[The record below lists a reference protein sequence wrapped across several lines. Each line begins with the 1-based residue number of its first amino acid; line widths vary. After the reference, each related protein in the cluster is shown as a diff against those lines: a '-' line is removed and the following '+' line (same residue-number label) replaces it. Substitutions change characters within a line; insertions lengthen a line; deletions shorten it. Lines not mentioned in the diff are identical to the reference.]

1 MKLSRRCLVWGVW
14 YDGIFGFIHALFCTW
29 LEVYSTS
36 NSASQNKNFSTQ
48 LAIPVLLHVIVLSIK
63 KHSGLTSQLW
73 EAAHVTAGNA
83 QTLILSK
90 APISPNDEVR
100 VILFKVFPTRVT
112 PLLRH
117 HPHQKSKCL
126 SHRNATQPDWL
137 PLLASS
143 LASGP
148 TPSLTSKRLEFP
160 SPRAFKSTTKSLY
173 QQQTL
178 DKALEPQVLQFSRRS
193 SKNNKYGGP
202 STVREL
208 QWVCCDC
215 PSLPRFRKDCDFGPG
230 ADKHTQTGWEF
241 SQHWRTHM
249 PLLQLARVRISTG
262 TCCHT
267 NAMRIELMKAL
278 QCLRSWTARCDPYL
292 PCNDCGDEDYWKVD
306 RWVCLTRGNL
316 LVWTWYW

>member
-1 MKLSRRCLVWGVW
+1 MPKHW
-14 YDGIFGFIHALFCTW
+14 
-29 LEVYSTS
+29 
-36 NSASQNKNFSTQ
+36 FSPKPPSLKMTKFE
-48 LAIPVLLHVIVLSIK
+48 SF
-63 KHSGLTSQLW
+63 SS
-73 EAAHVTAGNA
+73 
-83 QTLILSK
+83 
-90 APISPNDEVR
+90 
-100 VILFKVFPTRVT
+100 KVFRTRVT

-137 PLLASS
+137 SLLASS